1 MKMKTMKTVVR
12 YLLVLPLLFLVSS
25 CSDEDYL
32 NVIPDNS
39 TALVAIDAQK
49 LFDGNVD
56 GVLGKALNT
65 DGIDKCGIDFLSK
78 IYLFETFD
86 GNIGVAAKVSDS
98 GDLEDFLNSL

>member
-56 GVLGKALNT
+56 GVLGKALNQRFQT
-65 DGIDKCGIDFLSK
+65 VEIWRIFLTVCQKKEFVRVLYSMK
-78 IYLFETFD
+78 IL
-86 GNIGVAAKVSDS
+86 
-98 GDLEDFLNSL
+98 SLQ